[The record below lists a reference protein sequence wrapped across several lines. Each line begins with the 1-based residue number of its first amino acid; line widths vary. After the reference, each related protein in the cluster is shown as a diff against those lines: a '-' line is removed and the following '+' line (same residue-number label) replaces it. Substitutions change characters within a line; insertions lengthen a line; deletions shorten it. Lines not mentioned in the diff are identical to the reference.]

1 MLSAALRC
9 NSFSVAPSILP
20 QGTLLFEL
28 SPEYIQRVKDTFGK
42 EGQVWLTQF
51 PETLQTYLERWSLTL
66 LPPFEPLSYNYVAP
80 ALLPGGEEV
89 IFKLGVPN
97 AEFLTEIEAL
107 RRYDGRG
114 AVRLLRADPDGGALL
129 LERVRPGVALI
140 DRDFND
146 EKATRIAA
154 QVMRRL
160 WRPVQG
166 EQPFPT
172 VETWFRSLRRLRSR
186 YDGDTGPLPS
196 ALVSQAEALL
206 TELSASSG
214 SPVLL
219 HGDLHHWNILAAE
232 RESWLAIDP
241 KGIIGE
247 PAFEVGAWMYN
258 PITDVA
264 SWPELKRVSARR
276 LDQFSQILSLDRR
289 RLLGWSLAQAVL
301 SACWSLEEN
310 QDGWQNAIAV
320 AQTLAEID

>member
-1 MLSAALRC
+1 
-9 NSFSVAPSILP
+9 VIVSILP
-20 QGTLLFEL
+20 QGALLFEL
-28 SPEYIQRVKDTFGK
+28 SSEFIQRVRDTFGPD
-42 EGQVWLTQF
+42 GQVWLSQF
-51 PETLQTYLERWSLTL
+51 SETLQTYRERWSLTL
-66 LPPFEPLSYNYVAP
+66 RPPIEPLSYNYVAP
-80 ALLPGGEEV
+80 ALLPDGEEV
-89 IFKLGVPN
+89 VLKLGVPN
-97 AEFLTEIEAL
+97 PELLTEIEAL

-129 LERVRPGVALI
+129 LERVRPGIALI
-140 DRDFND
+140 DRDFD
-146 EKATRIAA
+146 DQRATRIAA
-154 QVMRRL
+154 LVMQRL

-172 VETWFRSLRRLRSR
+172 VETWFRGLSRLRAC
-186 YDGDTGPLPS
+186 YDGGTGPLPP
-196 ALVSQAEALL
+196 ALVARAEALL
-206 TELSASSG
+206 AELSASADA
-214 SPVLL
+214 PVLL

-232 RESWLAIDP
+232 REPWLAIDP

-264 SWPELKRVSARR
+264 SWPKLRHVSARR

-320 AQTLAEID
+320 AQALAEID